1 MPRKKSIR
9 PEQYFSL
16 CTGGLIKDLKELVY
30 TLDYLSEGELKHHVN
45 ENKNDFSTWVS
56 EVFKEPELAEK
67 LATAEDKKDM
77 QIALLKHLVTKRQR
91 S

>member
-1 MPRKKSIR
+1 MPRKKRIK

-30 TLDYLSEGELKHHVN
+30 TLDYLSEGELNHHVN

-56 EVFKEPELAEK
+56 EVFNETELAEK
-67 LATAEDKKDM
+67 LTAAEDKKDM
-77 QIALLKHLVTKRQR
+77 QIALLKHLVGKKR
-91 S
+91 